1 MKIVTIVGTRPEF
14 IRLSRVIP
22 LLDKY
27 SKHTIIHTGQNY
39 DYNLDKIFF
48 KSLKIRKPDIFLNAQ
63 GSFGEQLSK
72 IFDKLEKILIEI
84 KPDRFL
90 VLGDTNSSL
99 GAVIAKRLSIPVFHM
114 EAGNRQYNDEVPEEI
129 NRRIIDHSSDV
140 LMPYTNRSCDNLVKE
155 GIDRKKIFITGNPIF
170 EVMNFYH
177 KEINNSNIQK
187 KLKLIKKNYF
197 LLTSHRQE
205 NVDNSDKLK
214 DLISTLNT
222 ICQFKKKKII
232 WPIHPRT
239 KIRLKK
245 FKIKLHKDLK
255 LIDPLDFF
263 DFSNLEKNCLCI
275 ITDSGTVQEEAAIL
289 KKPNLI
295 IRDAT
300 ERPETI
306 EAGSS
311 IIIGSSKK
319 NIKKQVQIALELSG
333 LEENILEYVVLNVSQ
348 KIIKIL
354 FSKYEFD

>member
-1 MKIVTIVGTRPEF
+1 MKIVTLLGTRPEF
-14 IRLSRVIP
+14 IRLSRIIP
-22 LLDKY
+22 LLDRY

-39 DYNLDKIFF
+39 DYNLNKIFF
-48 KSLKIRKPDIFLNAQ
+48 KNLKIRKPDLFLNAK

-72 IFDKLEKILIEI
+72 IFCKLEKNLLNI

-129 NRRIIDHSSDV
+129 NRRIIDHSSDI
-140 LMPYTNRSCDNLVKE
+140 LLPYTNRSCENLVKE
-155 GIDRKKIFITGNPIF
+155 GINRKKIFITGNPIF
-170 EVMNFYH
+170 EVMNFYE
-177 KEINNSNIQK
+177 KKINNSKILDALNLTK
-187 KLKLIKKNYF
+187 DNYL
-197 LLTSHRQE
+197 LLTAHRQE
-205 NVDNSDKLK
+205 NVDSFKRLN
-214 DLISTLNT
+214 DLISILKK
-222 ICQFKKKKII
+222 ISLIKKKQII

-239 KIRLKK
+239 KIKLKK
-245 FKIKLHKDLK
+245 FKIKLHKNIK
-255 LIDPLDFF
+255 LIEPLDFF
-263 DFSNLEKNCLCI
+263 DFSKLEKNCLCI
-275 ITDSGTVQEEAAIL
+275 ISDSGTVQEEAAIL

-311 IIIGSSKK
+311 ILIGSSIK
-319 NIKKQVQIALELSG
+319 NIKKQIKIALELNG
-333 LEENILEYVVLNVSQ
+333 FEENIPEYIVPNVSQ

>member
-1 MKIVTIVGTRPEF
+1 MKIVTIIGTRPEF

-48 KSLKIRKPDIFLNAQ
+48 KSLKIRKPDIFLNAK

-72 IFDKLEKILIEI
+72 IFDKLEKILIKI

-129 NRRIIDHSSDV
+129 NRRIIDHCSDI

-170 EVMNFYH
+170 EVMNFYQ
-177 KEINNSNIQK
+177 KEINSSNIQK
-187 KLKLIKKNYF
+187 KLNLTKKNYF

-205 NVDNSDKLK
+205 NVDNFYKLK

-275 ITDSGTVQEEAAIL
+275 ITDSGTVQEEATIL

-295 IRDAT
+295 IREAT

-333 LEENILEYVVLNVSQ
+333 LEENISEYMVLNVSQ

>member
-1 MKIVTIVGTRPEF
+1 MKIVTIIGTRPEF

-48 KSLKIRKPDIFLNAQ
+48 KSLKIRKPDIFLNAK

-72 IFDKLEKILIEI
+72 IFDKLEKVLSKI
-84 KPDRFL
+84 KPDRFS

-170 EVMNFYH
+170 EVMNFYQ
-177 KEINNSNIQK
+177 KEIDNSNIQK
-187 KLKLIKKNYF
+187 KLNLTKKNYF

-205 NVDNSDKLK
+205 NVDNPDKLK
-214 DLISTLNT
+214 DLTSTLNT

-245 FKIKLHKDLK
+245 FKIKLHKDLR
-255 LIDPLDFF
+255 LIDPIDFF
-263 DFSNLEKNCLCI
+263 DFSNLE
-275 ITDSGTVQEEAAIL
+275 
-289 KKPNLI
+289 
-295 IRDAT
+295 
-300 ERPETI
+300 
-306 EAGSS
+306 
-311 IIIGSSKK
+311 
-319 NIKKQVQIALELSG
+319 
-333 LEENILEYVVLNVSQ
+333 
-348 KIIKIL
+348 
-354 FSKYEFD
+354 